1 MMEPKPPI
9 LPGSNLARLK
19 AMQAEKRRAT
29 NADMGRALNPRLPV
43 DVRRAA
49 LSQAMGG
56 LLHTHP
62 GQPAHRH
69 PGDDPSHTHSTPKG

>member
-1 MMEPKPPI
+1 MEPKPPI

-19 AMQAEKRRAT
+19 AMQAETKRTT
-29 NADMGRALNPRLPV
+29 NASMGRALNPRLPV
-43 DVRRAA
+43 DERRAA

-62 GQPAHRH
+62 GEPAHRH
-69 PGDDPSHTHSTPKG
+69 PGGDDGYHTHSTPNG